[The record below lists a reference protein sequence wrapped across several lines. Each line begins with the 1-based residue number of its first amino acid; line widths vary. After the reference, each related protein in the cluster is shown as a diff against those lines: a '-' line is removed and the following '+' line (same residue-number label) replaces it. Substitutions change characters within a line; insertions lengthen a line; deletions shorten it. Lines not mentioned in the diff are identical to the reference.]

1 MEIGIF
7 IWMQRE
13 GAGKKQQMWVS
24 MIFFEIF
31 IEILLMMDEVSQ
43 EKWKKL
49 HRKGVFSDNSWRIMY
64 FKKKRKKKI
73 NQLVCI
79 KQ

>member
-1 MEIGIF
+1 
-7 IWMQRE
+7 MQRE

-43 EKWKKL
+43 EK
-49 HRKGVFSDNSWRIMY
+49 
-64 FKKKRKKKI
+64 
-73 NQLVCI
+73 
-79 KQ
+79 